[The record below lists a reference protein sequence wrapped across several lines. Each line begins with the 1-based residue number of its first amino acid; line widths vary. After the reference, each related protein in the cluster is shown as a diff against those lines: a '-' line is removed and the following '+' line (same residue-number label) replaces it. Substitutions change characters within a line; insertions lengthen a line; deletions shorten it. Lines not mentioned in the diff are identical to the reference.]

1 MKKLSTYLFL
11 ILFSFS
17 APSFAE
23 DISEFQVEGISIGD
37 SLLDYFSEEEIIN
50 DLEYIYENKKSF
62 SKDVA
67 AIFYNKNLKE
77 YDTVQIDFKINDKKF
92 EIVGLSGFIFY
103 DNDLNSCYKK
113 QEQVFKELKLFFKGV
128 DTLKG
133 DIEDHPGF
141 PIGEVKLKRFSF
153 FLNENERSNLEII
166 CFDAL
171 NIQDRL
177 SVSLKSLEFNNW
189 MFKLHN

>member
-1 MKKLSTYLFL
+1 MLGLLLNGNVYANN
-11 ILFSFS
+11 I
-17 APSFAE
+17 E
-23 DISEFQVEGISIGD
+23 DFELDGVSIGN

-50 DLEYIYENKKSF
+50 NSEYLYENKKSF
-62 SKDVA
+62 SKDIA
-67 AIFYNKNLKE
+67 AIYYYKNLKE
-77 YDTVQIDFKINDKKF
+77 YDVIQIDFKINDKKF
-92 EIVGLSGFIFY
+92 EIVGLSGFVVY
-103 DNDLNSCYKK
+103 DNDLDGCYKK
-113 QEQVFKELKLFFKGV
+113 QEQIFKELKLFFKGV

-133 DIEDHPGF
+133 DIEDHPGY

-171 NIQDRL
+171 KLKDRL

-189 MFKLHN
+189 MFKLHK

>member
-1 MKKLSTYLFL
+1 MKNFL
-11 ILFSFS
+11 GILVLVLLLNGN
-17 APSFAE
+17 AYANNIE
-23 DISEFQVEGISIGD
+23 DFELEGVSIGG

-50 DLEYIYENKKSF
+50 NLEYIYENKKSF
-62 SKDVA
+62 SKDI
-67 AIFYNKNLKE
+67 AIIYYNKNLKV
-77 YDTVQIDFKINDKKF
+77 YDVVQIDFKINDKKF
-92 EIVGLSGFIFY
+92 EIVGLSGFIDY
-103 DNDLNSCYKK
+103 DNDLDGCYKK

-133 DIEDHPGF
+133 DIEDHPGY

-153 FLNENERSNLEII
+153 FLNENKRSNLEII

-171 NIQDRL
+171 KLEDRL

-189 MFKLHN
+189 MFKLHK

>member
-1 MKKLSTYLFL
+1 MKKIFLFVVL
-11 ILFSFS
+11 GLLLNGNVYANNI
-17 APSFAE
+17 E
-23 DISEFQVEGISIGD
+23 DFELDGVSIGN

-50 DLEYIYENKKSF
+50 NSEYIYENKKSF
-62 SKDVA
+62 SKDIA
-67 AIFYNKNLKE
+67 AIYYYKNLKE
-77 YDTVQIDFKINDKKF
+77 YDVIQIDFKINDKKF
-92 EIVGLSGFIFY
+92 EIVGLSGFVVY
-103 DNDLNSCYKK
+103 DNDLDGCYKK
-113 QEQVFKELKLFFKGV
+113 QEQIFKELKLFFKGV

-133 DIEDHPGF
+133 DIEDHPGY

-171 NIQDRL
+171 KLKDRL

-189 MFKLHN
+189 MFKLHK

>member
-1 MKKLSTYLFL
+1 MRNFL
-11 ILFSFS
+11 GILVLVLLLNGN
-17 APSFAE
+17 AYANNIE
-23 DISEFQVEGISIGD
+23 DFELEGVSIGG

-50 DLEYIYENKKSF
+50 NSKYIYENKKSF
-62 SKDVA
+62 SKDIAV
-67 AIFYNKNLKE
+67 IYYNKNLKE
-77 YDTVQIDFKINDKKF
+77 YDIVQIDFKINDKKF
-92 EIVGLSGFIFY
+92 EIVGLSGFIAY
-103 DNDLNSCYKK
+103 DNDLDGCYKK

-133 DIEDHPGF
+133 DIEDHPGY

-153 FLNENERSNLEII
+153 FLNENKRSNLEII

-171 NIQDRL
+171 KLKDRL

-189 MFKLHN
+189 MFKLHK

>member
-1 MKKLSTYLFL
+1 MKKIFLFVVL
-11 ILFSFS
+11 GLLLNGNVYANNI
-17 APSFAE
+17 E
-23 DISEFQVEGISIGD
+23 DFELDGVSIGN

-50 DLEYIYENKKSF
+50 NSEYLYENKKSF
-62 SKDVA
+62 SRDIA
-67 AIFYNKNLKE
+67 AIYYYKNLKE
-77 YDTVQIDFKINDKKF
+77 YDVIQIDFKINDKKF
-92 EIVGLSGFIFY
+92 EIVGLSGFVVY
-103 DNDLNSCYKK
+103 DNDLDGCYKK
-113 QEQVFKELKLFFKGV
+113 QEQIFKELKLFFKGV

-133 DIEDHPGF
+133 DIEDHPGY

-171 NIQDRL
+171 KLKDRL

-189 MFKLHN
+189 MFKLNK

>member
-1 MKKLSTYLFL
+1 MKKIFLFVVL
-11 ILFSFS
+11 GLLLNGNVYANNI
-17 APSFAE
+17 E
-23 DISEFQVEGISIGD
+23 DFELDGVSIGN

-50 DLEYIYENKKSF
+50 NSEYLYENKKSF
-62 SKDVA
+62 SKDIA
-67 AIFYNKNLKE
+67 AIYYYKNLKE
-77 YDTVQIDFKINDKKF
+77 YDVIQIDFKINDKKF
-92 EIVGLSGFIFY
+92 EIVGLSGFVVY
-103 DNDLNSCYKK
+103 DNDLDGCYKK
-113 QEQVFKELKLFFKGV
+113 QEQIFKELKLFFKGV

-133 DIEDHPGF
+133 DIEDHPGY

-171 NIQDRL
+171 KLKDRL

-189 MFKLHN
+189 IFKLHK

>member
-1 MKKLSTYLFL
+1 MKNFL
-11 ILFSFS
+11 EILVLVLLLNGN
-17 APSFAE
+17 AYANNIE
-23 DISEFQVEGISIGD
+23 DFELEGVSIGG

-50 DLEYIYENKKSF
+50 NSKYIYENKKSF
-62 SKDVA
+62 SKDI
-67 AIFYNKNLKE
+67 AIINFNKNLKE
-77 YDTVQIDFKINDKKF
+77 YDLVQIDFKINDKKF
-92 EIVGLSGFIFY
+92 EIVGLSGFINY
-103 DNDLNSCYKK
+103 DNDLDGCYKK

-133 DIEDHPGF
+133 NIEDHPGY

-153 FLNENERSNLEII
+153 FLNENEYSNFEII

-171 NIQDRL
+171 KVEDRL

-189 MFKLHN
+189 MFNLHK

>member
-1 MKKLSTYLFL
+1 MKKIFLFVVL
-11 ILFSFS
+11 GLLLNGNVYANNI
-17 APSFAE
+17 E
-23 DISEFQVEGISIGD
+23 DFELDGVSIGN

-50 DLEYIYENKKSF
+50 NSEYLYENKKSF
-62 SKDVA
+62 SKDIA
-67 AIFYNKNLKE
+67 AIYYYKNLKE
-77 YDTVQIDFKINDKKF
+77 YDVIQIDFKINDKKF
-92 EIVGLSGFIFY
+92 EIVGLSGFIVY
-103 DNDLNSCYKK
+103 DNDLDGCYKK
-113 QEQVFKELKLFFKGV
+113 QEQIFKELKLFFKGV

-133 DIEDHPGF
+133 DIEDHPGY

-171 NIQDRL
+171 KLKDRL

-189 MFKLHN
+189 MFKLHK

>member
-1 MKKLSTYLFL
+1 MKKIFLFVVL
-11 ILFSFS
+11 GLLLNGNVYANNI
-17 APSFAE
+17 E
-23 DISEFQVEGISIGD
+23 DFELDGVSIGN

-50 DLEYIYENKKSF
+50 NSEYLYENKKSF
-62 SKDVA
+62 SKDIA
-67 AIFYNKNLKE
+67 AIYYYKNLKE
-77 YDTVQIDFKINDKKF
+77 YDVIQIDFKINDKKF
-92 EIVGLSGFIFY
+92 EIVGLSGFVVY
-103 DNDLNSCYKK
+103 DNDLDGCYKK
-113 QEQVFKELKLFFKGV
+113 QEQIFKELKLFFKGV

-133 DIEDHPGF
+133 DIEDHPGY

-171 NIQDRL
+171 KLKDRL

-189 MFKLHN
+189 MFKLHK

>member
-1 MKKLSTYLFL
+1 MKKLFLYIFLFFFL
-11 ILFSFS
+11 SVNAYADKI
-17 APSFAE
+17 E
-23 DISEFQVEGISIGD
+23 DFELEGVSIGD
-37 SLLDYFSEEEIIN
+37 SLLDYFSEKEIIN
-50 DLEYIYENKKSF
+50 NSSYIYENKKSF

-77 YDTVQIDFKINDKKF
+77 YDNVQIDFKINDKKF

-103 DNDLNSCYKK
+103 DNDLDSCYKK

-133 DIEDHPGF
+133 KIEDHPGF

-171 NIQDRL
+171 NLEDRL
-177 SVSLKSLEFNNW
+177 SVSFKSLEFNNW